1 MGDWLLKLE
10 QLDIPD
16 GAVPGLSN
24 TDKPTLEGKLLQMSA
39 EDRPLFFRGQHT
51 DVLKRL
57 RTLLP
62 DQQSGQH
69 FGNTS

>member
-1 MGDWLLKLE
+1 MST
-10 QLDIPD
+10 QCC
-16 GAVPGLSN
+16 N

-51 DVLKRL
+51 DVLKKL

-62 DQQSGQH
+62 DQQSG
-69 FGNTS
+69 